1 MSGSQGEPD
10 PRAVI
15 REGDMTRFQVVVVA
29 ICVLICALDGFD
41 VLVVAFT
48 AAAIARDFGLGP
60 ANLGVLFSAGLAG
73 MGLGALLIGP
83 LGDRLGRRATV
94 LLCLAILCLGM
105 GLSAVARDV
114 TDLAATRLLTGLGIG
129 GVLANINIVVA
140 EYASDRWRNLSISLL
155 SLGYPVG
162 ATLGGAFSVY
172 LISAYGWRSAYVFG
186 SLVALLLIPAVV
198 AFMPESLDYL
208 IARRRPDA
216 LANVNNVLRRMGRP
230 ALSALPAPSR
240 SDEAPDTSVFAIL
253 RPPYASRTAA
263 VCLAYFC
270 VMMTCYFFLSWTP
283 KVLTEQG
290 LSIAGGISGSMLMNM
305 GGVAGCLLF
314 GFYARAAGV
323 RLLAAAFMVGLF
335 VAASV
340 FGFVP
345 ATVSALLTATSA
357 IGFCLYAS
365 INAMYAVV
373 PPAFPAVVRTTGTGV
388 AMSVGRLGAVAGPSL
403 AGVLMSAGWDRP
415 AYCLALAAP
424 MLLAAASL
432 YWIRTSDLAIGPVV
446 AAAGPSN
453 VSAVGG

>member
-1 MSGSQGEPD
+1 
-10 PRAVI
+10 
-15 REGDMTRFQVVVVA
+15 MTPFQVVVVS
-29 ICVLICALDGFD
+29 ICILICALDGFD

-48 AAAIARDFGLGP
+48 AAAIARDFHLNPTDLGI
-60 ANLGVLFSAGLAG
+60 LLSAGLAG
-73 MGLGALLIGP
+73 MGFGALLIGP
-83 LGDRLGRRATV
+83 LGDKLGRRSTV
-94 LLCLAILCLGM
+94 LLCLAILCVGMLGA
-105 GLSAVARDV
+105 AVAGNL
-114 TDLAATRLLTGLGIG
+114 TELALIRLFTGLGIG
-129 GVLANINIVVA
+129 GVLANVNIVVA

-172 LISAYGWRSAYVFG
+172 LISAHGWRSVYAFG

-208 IARRRPDA
+208 VARRRPDA
-216 LANVNNVLRRMGRP
+216 LAKVNAVLRRMGRP

-240 SDEAPDTSVFAIL
+240 TEEAPDTSVFAIF
-253 RPPYASRTAA
+253 RPPYAGRTAA

-290 LSIAGGISGSMLMNM
+290 LSISGGISGSMLMNI
-305 GGVAGCLLF
+305 GGVVGCLLF
-314 GFYARAAGV
+314 GFFARGIGT
-323 RLLAAAFMVGLF
+323 RRLAAAFMVGLF
-335 VAASV
+335 LTGAV

-345 ATVSALLTATSA
+345 ATAAALLTAILA

-373 PPAFPAVVRTTGTGV
+373 PPVFPATVRTTGTGV
-388 AMSVGRLGAVAGPSL
+388 AMSVGRLGAVTGPAL

-415 AYCLALAAP
+415 GYCLALAAP
-424 MLLAAASL
+424 MLLAAVSL
-432 YWIRTSDLAIGPVV
+432 YWVRSFDLTAQPAAVV
-446 AAAGPSN
+446 ASSSN